1 MGNII
6 KGQVADNHTVSNHFD
21 PSFKDD
27 ENLVVIADYPCRDI
41 SQPMFRMGEKLKVL
55 SQEACWWKVRSLQ
68 TGTENYIP
76 NNHVAKVYH
85 GWLFE
90 GVGRQKAE
98 ELLYLPGNTVGSFLI
113 RESPSQRGVYSLS
126 VRYRDIMHYKI
137 LRLDNSWYY
146 ISPRLTFQCL
156 EDMVN
161 HYSDSSDG
169 ICCILSAPCL
179 ALNSTTPSSVSQAP
193 PVVMRRNFE
202 WRKVNSWY
210 YISPR
215 LTFQCLE
222 DMVNHYSDSSDGIC
236 CILSAPCLALN
247 STTPSSVSQAP
258 PVVMRRNFEWRKV
271 NRSQLLNSDT
281 QSSVVSYGVRSSI
294 AAYLNIAQEEER
306 KSRRKKKGWT
316 VYGIPDN
323 SNMEREN
330 TN

>member
-6 KGQVADNHTVSNHFD
+6 KGHVTETHTATSQLD
-21 PSFKDD
+21 ASFKATDD
-27 ENLVVIADYPCRDI
+27 DNLVVISDYPCRGI
-41 SQPMFRMGEKLKVL
+41 SEPMFRMGEKLKGL
-55 SQEACWWKVRSLQ
+55 SQEASWWKVCSLQ

-76 NNHVAKVYH
+76 KNHVAKVYH

-113 RESPSQRGVYSLS
+113 RESPNQRGVYSLS
-126 VRYRDIMHYKI
+126 VRHRAIKHYKI
-137 LRLDNSWYY
+137 FRLDNSWYY

-179 ALNSTTPSSVSQAP
+179 AFNSTAPSSVSQAP
-193 PVVMRRNFE
+193 PVVMRRNFT
-202 WRKVNSWY
+202 WRKVN
-210 YISPR
+210 
-215 LTFQCLE
+215 
-222 DMVNHYSDSSDGIC
+222 H
-236 CILSAPCLALN
+236 
-247 STTPSSVSQAP
+247 
-258 PVVMRRNFEWRKV
+258 
-271 NRSQLLNSDT
+271 SQLVNSDN
-281 QSSVVSYGVRSSI
+281 QSTADSRHSMVSYGVRSSI
-294 AAYLNIAQEEER
+294 AAYLSIAEEKDR

-316 VYGIPDN
+316 VYGMPDN

-330 TN
+330 TD

>member
-1 MGNII
+1 
-6 KGQVADNHTVSNHFD
+6 
-21 PSFKDD
+21 
-27 ENLVVIADYPCRDI
+27 
-41 SQPMFRMGEKLKVL
+41 MFRMGEKLKVL
-55 SQEACWWKVRSLQ
+55 SHFICIKLACFTTVMCREACWWKVRSLQ

-76 NNHVAKVYH
+76 NNHVTKVYH

-113 RESPSQRGVYSLS
+113 RESPGQRGVYSLS
-126 VRYRDIMHYKI
+126 VRHRAVKHYKI
-137 LRLDNSWYY
+137 FRLDNSWYY

-156 EDMVN
+156 EDLVN

-179 ALNSTTPSSVSQAP
+179 ALNSTA
-193 PVVMRRNFE
+193 
-202 WRKVNSWY
+202 
-210 YISPR
+210 
-215 LTFQCLE
+215 
-222 DMVNHYSDSSDGIC
+222 
-236 CILSAPCLALN
+236 
-247 STTPSSVSQAP
+247 PSSVSQAP

-271 NRSQLLNSDT
+271 NRWILTICSQLLTSEN

-294 AAYLNIAQEEER
+294 AAYLNISEEQER

>member
-6 KGQVADNHTVSNHFD
+6 KGQVADNHTASNHD
-21 PSFKDD
+21 ASIRDD
-27 ENLVVIADYPCRDI
+27 ENLVVISDYPCRDI
-41 SQPMFRMGEKLKVL
+41 SEPMFRMGEKLKVL
-55 SQEACWWKVRSLQ
+55 AQEACWWKVRSLQ

-113 RESPSQRGVYSLS
+113 RESPNQRGVYSLS
-126 VRYRDIMHYKI
+126 VRHRTIKHYKI
-137 LRLDNSWYY
+137 FRLDNSWYY

-169 ICCILSAPCL
+169 ICCLLSAPCL
-179 ALNSTTPSSVSQAP
+179 ARNSTA
-193 PVVMRRNFE
+193 
-202 WRKVNSWY
+202 
-210 YISPR
+210 
-215 LTFQCLE
+215 
-222 DMVNHYSDSSDGIC
+222 
-236 CILSAPCLALN
+236 
-247 STTPSSVSQAP
+247 PSSVSQAP

-271 NRSQLLNSDT
+271 NRSQLLTSDN
-281 QSSVVSYGVRSSI
+281 QSSVSYGVRSSI
-294 AAYLNIAQEEER
+294 AAYLNISEEQER

-323 SNMEREN
+323 SNMEQEN